1 MNIRNIAII
10 AHVDHGKTT
19 MVDQLFRSAHMFR
32 DNEAVEERM
41 MDNNDIEKERGI
53 TILAKA
59 TGIQY
64 KDFKINILDTPG
76 HADFG
81 GEVERIMNMVDGCL
95 LLVDALEG
103 PMPQTRFVL
112 KKALE
117 ARVKPI
123 VVINKVDRPNANVKE
138 IVNKVLELFIEL
150 DAPEEFYDFKV
161 VYASGLNG
169 TSSLSE
175 DIATQTK
182 GMDLV
187 FDLIISEVPSPRVN
201 EQGHLQFQPSLID
214 YNDFVGRIGIGII
227 KSGVLRINEGYVLS
241 RLDGTNKPV
250 KILKMFTFV
259 GLNRIELPEAK
270 AGDIVGIAGIA
281 DINVGE
287 TVCEPQFIMPL
298 KPIAVTEPTLQMT
311 FAPNSSPFVGKSGKY
326 VTYRQIHA
334 RLMKEIQRDVAL
346 KVELIPNSDK
356 FLVSGRGELHL
367 GILIENMR
375 REGFEL
381 EVSKPKVILKYIDG
395 KPYEPFETLTL
406 DVPNDHIGAIMD
418 YVAQREGQ
426 LDHMDQGDMNTRLV
440 YVISSAGLIGMN
452 NDYMTMTKGF
462 GIINHL
468 YLEHR
473 PATHIQTK
481 GHHQGVLIA
490 SESGMTTTYA
500 LEGLEDRGVMFVVPQ
515 TEVYE
520 GMIVGENKYP
530 RDLIV
535 NVTRAKAL
543 TNMRMANK
551 ELKVVLKAP
560 KVLSLEACLA
570 YINDDELVEITPSVF
585 RMRKKFL
592 KENERKK
599 SNYES
604 SVSE

>member
-32 DNEAVEERM
+32 DNETVEERM

-123 VVINKVDRPNANVKE
+123 VVINKVDRPNANVKD
-138 IVNKVLELFIEL
+138 IVNQVLELFIEL

-201 EQGHLQFQPSLID
+201 EKGHLQFQPSLID

-287 TVCEPQFIMPL
+287 TVCETQFIMPL

-381 EVSKPKVILKYIDG
+381 EVSKPKVIIKYIDG

-426 LDHMDQGDMNTRLV
+426 LDHMDQGEMNTRLV

-468 YLEHR
+468 YLDHR

-490 SESGMTTTYA
+490 SEAGMTTTYA

-604 SVSE
+604 SVTE